1 MILYPDLSLYF
12 VSGFL
17 FWSEEPWWLLGAQH
31 SWSSTS
37 VMWHHDSELVLKTV
51 IVLSFF
57 PVAKGLPGHP
67 VDSAENESALC
78 GSRNDRPYALAH
90 RGWCHE
96 GNPAVK
102 PLLQQSLSKGESE
115 TVSSQTLN
123 ISTRWHIQI
132 KITALL
138 SLFNCTFDHSINL
151 WMWPCVYLYIDP
163 KSLTS
168 PLNARSLCCR
178 HFQNDTW
185 ANWSW
190 DQRLGFWISLAAIQL
205 VFRLIYS

>member
-1 MILYPDLSLYF
+1 MILYPDLWPYF

-17 FWSEEPWWLLGAQH
+17 FWSEEPWWLLWAQH

-37 VMWHHDSELVLKTV
+37 VKWHHDSELVLKTV

-151 WMWPCVYLYIDP
+151 WMWPCVYRSEKPHIAFKCQVIMLPPLP
-163 KSLTS
+163 KRYMSKPKLG
-168 PLNARSLCCR
+168 PEARVLDFFSGYPV
-178 HFQNDTW
+178 
-185 ANWSW
+185 S
-190 DQRLGFWISLAAIQL
+190 ISFNL
-205 VFRLIYS
+205 